1 MRSWAAGRRLAGR
14 RDGGVTIPPMKRL
27 LFVLLLVA
35 VPLAAQ
41 SKRAFTIEDFYRVK
55 SLGDLSLS
63 ADGRTLLFTVSTS
76 DLPHAK
82 RTTRL
87 WIMDADGA
95 NARALAHGHAPHP
108 RRRRRAEGPRRD
120 PGQVRLSRLRAR
132 RTAAVRL
139 LARLQRA
146 RRGLE
151 SRSGAGV
158 VDERRPL
165 AHRSEDAERRAAQH
179 HRGEP

>member
-1 MRSWAAGRRLAGR
+1 MPQAMERLLATPKMMPVRPSSNAMGRDSMRNRGPAAGRRLAGR

-41 SKRAFTIEDFYRVK
+41 TKRAFTIEDFYRVR

-63 ADGRTLLFTVSTS
+63 PDGRTLLFTVSTS

-87 WIMDADGA
+87 
-95 NARALAHGHAPHP
+95 
-108 RRRRRAEGPRRD
+108 
-120 PGQVRLSRLRAR
+120 
-132 RTAAVRL
+132 
-139 LARLQRA
+139 
-146 RRGLE
+146 
-151 SRSGAGV
+151 
-158 VDERRPL
+158 
-165 AHRSEDAERRAAQH
+165 
-179 HRGEP
+179 